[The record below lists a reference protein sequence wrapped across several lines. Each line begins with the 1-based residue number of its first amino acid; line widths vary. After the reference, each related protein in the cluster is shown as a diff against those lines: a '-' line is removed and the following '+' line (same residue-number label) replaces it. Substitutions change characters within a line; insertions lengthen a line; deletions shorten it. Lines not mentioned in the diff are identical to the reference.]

1 MKRRG
6 LLEKVL
12 PPVASYWNLAE
23 EASSL
28 RQLTQA
34 LVSHTPAAIA
44 VVDRDIRFLGLSD
57 RWRREYGLGDRD
69 VIGQR
74 LYDVMPDTEALWAD
88 VHVRCLAGET
98 LDPKMCSCVPTAGA
112 RGCAGRSSRCVR
124 RAAKLPGW

>member
-1 MKRRG
+1 MKRRS

-12 PPVASYWNLAE
+12 PPVAAYWNLAE

-44 VVDRDIRFLGLSD
+44 VVDREIRFLGLSD

-69 VIGQR
+69 VIGEK

-88 VHVRCLAGET
+88 VHARCLAGET
-98 LDPKMCSCVPTAGA
+98 LESEDVFL
-112 RGCAGRSSRCVR
+112 
-124 RAAKLPGW
+124 RAD